1 MREEDGSALT
11 PALSRRSGGIGGRHM
26 AMPGCQYGGRQG
38 NAFDNCGE
46 RQFAATGRRGFTLI
60 ELLVVI
66 SILGLIAGL
75 AVPAVKNLGKSNVRL
90 SAARQLLD
98 DVGRARQLA
107 MTERTTVYMIF
118 VPTNFW
124 DSVYWPAT
132 AYPTTPD
139 FTNLCDKQ
147 LTGYAFVTLRSVGD
161 QPGQGT
167 TNYLGEWHSLPQGN
181 FIPQWKFFPPTSVT
195 NITDIGTGQ
204 ILWSVPGFNR
214 TTVNH
219 IPFPNANA
227 PAAINLPYIAFNYL
241 GQLTTEATSPNPS
254 MQDEFIPLAQGSV
267 FPATDPATK
276 TYRVGPPNSPQNSPA
291 VAEIPP
297 NNSTGPSYSLIH
309 IDWLTGRARQEHQQV
324 R

>member
-1 MREEDGSALT
+1 MVLS
-11 PALSRRSGGIGGRHM
+11 PATNPEGEPVGGEVCTLACGNLGGSGGLRIANPRYSRLPVG
-26 AMPGCQYGGRQG
+26 
-38 NAFDNCGE
+38 
-46 RQFAATGRRGFTLI
+46 ATGWRGFTLI

-75 AVPAVKNLGKSNVRL
+75 AVPAVKNLGKSNVQL

-98 DVGRARQLA
+98 DFGRARQLA
-107 MTERTTVYMIF
+107 MAERTTVYMVF

-167 TNYLGEWHSLPQGN
+167 TNYIGSWQSLPQGN
-181 FIPQWKFFPPTSVT
+181 FIAQWKFFPRSNVT
-195 NITDIGTGQ
+195 NITDIVSGQ
-204 ILWSVPGFNR
+204 VWSVPGFSR
-214 TTVNH
+214 TSANF
-219 IPFPNANA
+219 IPFPDAHA
-227 PAAINLPYIAFNYL
+227 PGAINLPYIAFNYL
-241 GQLTTEATSPNPS
+241 GQLTTEQLSPNPS

-267 FPATDPATK
+267 SPALDPVTK
-276 TYRVGPPNSPQNSPA
+276 AYRVGPANSTQNSPS
-291 VAEIPP
+291 VLEVPK
-297 NNSTGPSYSLIH
+297 NNSTGPGYNLIH
-309 IDWLTGRARQEHQQV
+309 IDWLTGRARQEHERVQ
-324 R
+324 

>member
-1 MREEDGSALT
+1 MNIA
-11 PALSRRSGGIGGRHM
+11 
-26 AMPGCQYGGRQG
+26 RQKS
-38 NAFDNCGE
+38 
-46 RQFAATGRRGFTLI
+46 GFTLI

-107 MTERTTVYMIF
+107 MTERTTVYMVF

-124 DSVYWPAT
+124 DAVYGQAPL
-132 AYPTTPD
+132 PTSPD

-167 TNYLGEWHSLPQGN
+167 TNYIGTWQSLPQGN
-181 FIPQWKFFPPTSVT
+181 FIAQWKFSLPSTSVS
-195 NITDIGTGQ
+195 NITDIVSGRV
-204 ILWSVPGFNR
+204 WSVPGFNR
-214 TTVNH
+214 TSQNF
-219 IPFPNANA
+219 IPFPDANA
-227 PAAINLPYIAFNYL
+227 PGAINLPYIAFNYL

-254 MQDEFIPLAQGSV
+254 MQDEYIPLAVVSV
-267 FPATDPATK
+267 FPSTDPVTK
-276 TYRVGPPNSPQNSPA
+276 AYRVGQPDTQNSPS
-291 VAEIPP
+291 VQEVPP
-297 NNSTGPSYSLIH
+297 NNSTGSGYSLIH
-309 IDWLTGRARQEHQQV
+309 IDWLTGRARQEHEQV
-324 R
+324 Q

>member
-1 MREEDGSALT
+1 MNIARLKSGFFGRWFRKGGAERVVHSSSREALAEGRCRARDGRT
-11 PALSRRSGGIGGRHM
+11 PGG
-26 AMPGCQYGGRQG
+26 
-38 NAFDNCGE
+38 
-46 RQFAATGRRGFTLI
+46 GFTLI

-124 DSVYWPAT
+124 GSYYWPGGGV
-132 AYPTTPD
+132 PTSPD

-167 TNYLGEWHSLPQGN
+167 TNYIGAWQSLPQGN
-181 FIPQWKFFPPTSVT
+181 FIAEWKFNLPPPSSGSAVS
-195 NITDIGTGQ
+195 NITDIGTGKV
-204 ILWSVPGFNR
+204 LWTVAGFNR
-214 TTVNH
+214 TTVNY
-219 IPFPNANA
+219 IPFPDAKA
-227 PAAINLPYIAFNYL
+227 PSAINLPYIAFNYL
-241 GQLTTEATSPNPS
+241 GQLTTEATAPNAS
-254 MQDEFIPLAQGSV
+254 LQDEYIPLAEGSV
-267 FPATDPATK
+267 
-276 TYRVGPPNSPQNSPA
+276 A
-291 VAEIPP
+291 VALDPVTKAYQVGSPPSVLEVPP
-297 NNSTGPSYSLIH
+297 NNSTGPSYNLIH
-309 IDWLTGRARQEHQQV
+309 IDWLTGRARQEHYQV
-324 R
+324 Q

>member
-1 MREEDGSALT
+1 M
-11 PALSRRSGGIGGRHM
+11 
-26 AMPGCQYGGRQG
+26 RQG
-38 NAFDNCGE
+38 IAFYKCGE

-124 DSVYWPAT
+124 NGVYWPFT
-132 AYPTTPD
+132 AYPATPG

-147 LTGYAFVTLRSVGD
+147 LSGYAFVTLRSVGD

-167 TNYLGEWHSLPQGN
+167 TNYIGNWQSLPQGN
-181 FIPQWKFFPPTSVT
+181 FIPQWKFFPRTSVT
-195 NITDIGTGQ
+195 NIIDIGTGQ
-204 ILWSVPGFNR
+204 VLWSVPGFNR
-214 TTVNH
+214 TSANY
-219 IPFPNANA
+219 IPFPDANA
-227 PAAINLPYIAFNYL
+227 PGAINLPYIAFNYL

-254 MQDEFIPLAQGSV
+254 MQDEFIPLAEGSV
-267 FPATDPATK
+267 FPATDPNTK
-276 TYRVGPPNSPQNSPA
+276 AYQVGLDPS
-291 VAEIPP
+291 VTEIPP

-309 IDWLTGRARQEHQQV
+309 IDWLTGRARQEHQQIK
-324 R
+324 